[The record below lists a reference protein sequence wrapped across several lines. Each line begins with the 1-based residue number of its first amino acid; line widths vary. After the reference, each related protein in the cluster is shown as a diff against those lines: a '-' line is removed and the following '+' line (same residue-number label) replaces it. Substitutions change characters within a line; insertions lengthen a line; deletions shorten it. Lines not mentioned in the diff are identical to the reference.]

1 MKQLVLF
8 SFFGVLIT
16 GLLFTLSCNSCQS
29 NKQGAV
35 AEPYSRLS
43 PDFNAD
49 SAYAFVQAQ
58 TDFGAR
64 VPGSPAHEACGDY
77 LTEKLKTYGAVV
89 VEQRANITH
98 YDGENLPLR
107 NIIARYHPEKE
118 KRVLLFTHWDSRPF
132 ADEETDG
139 RRQQQPIT
147 GADDGASGVGVLLEI
162 ARQLQLQPP
171 EVGIDIIFFDLEDWG
186 QPSFEEDFVQGDWWC
201 MGSQYWSE
209 QPHVENYKASYGILL
224 DMVGGSNATFRKEG
238 YSVQYAPNVVEKI
251 WTTAARLGYGNYF
264 LTQSGGYITDDHLP
278 VNKQQRAPSAN
289 IINLKSD
296 TPTGFA
302 PHWHTLRDDMRNI
315 DRNTLKAVGQ
325 TVMEVIY
332 TEKYNGNELE

>member
-1 MKQLVLF
+1 MKQFVLF
-8 SFFGVLIT
+8 SLFGMLIT

-29 NKQGAV
+29 HKQAAV

-49 SAYAFVQAQ
+49 SAYAFVEAQ
-58 TDFGAR
+58 VDFGPR
-64 VPGSPAHEACGDY
+64 VPGSPAHKACGDY
-77 LTEKLKTYGAVV
+77 LTAKLKSYGAEV
-89 VEQRANITH
+89 VEQHADITH
-98 YDGENLPLR
+98 YDGKSLPIR

-118 KRVLLFTHWDSRPF
+118 KRVLLFAHWDSRPF
-132 ADEETDG
+132 ADEETDEQ
-139 RRQQQPIT
+139 RQRQPIS

-162 ARQLQLQPP
+162 ARQLHQQPV

-186 QPSFEEDFVQGDWWC
+186 QPSFGEDFVQGDWWC
-201 MGSQYWSE
+201 LGSQYWSE

-238 YSVQYAPNVVEKI
+238 YSVQYAPNMVEKI
-251 WTTAARLGYGNYF
+251 WSMAARLGYGSYF
-264 LTQSGGYITDDHLP
+264 LNQSGGYITDDHLP
-278 VNKQQRAPSAN
+278 VNQQQRAPSVD
-289 IINLKSD
+289 IINLKND

-302 PHWHTLRDDMRNI
+302 PYWHTLRDDMRNI

-332 TEKYNGNELE
+332 TEK